1 MYEYACT
8 YTGAIALGIGLGG
21 HTKELGWNCWY
32 WFVIWKRE
40 KVYIYIV
47 KKRDPWYVQCL
58 KQWGGDFFIKTNKKL
73 ALDLLS
79 HIILKVATAF
89 YLPWGQSNDKN
100 KWILNL

>member
-1 MYEYACT
+1 MDLA
-8 YTGAIALGIGLGG
+8 AIHVDIDL
-21 HTKELGWNCWY
+21 WY
-32 WFVIWKRE
+32 GNEKKSIFIWWE
-40 KVYIYIV
+40 KL
-47 KKRDPWYVQCL
+47 KK
-58 KQWGGDFFIKTNKKL
+58 WGGDYFIKTNKKL